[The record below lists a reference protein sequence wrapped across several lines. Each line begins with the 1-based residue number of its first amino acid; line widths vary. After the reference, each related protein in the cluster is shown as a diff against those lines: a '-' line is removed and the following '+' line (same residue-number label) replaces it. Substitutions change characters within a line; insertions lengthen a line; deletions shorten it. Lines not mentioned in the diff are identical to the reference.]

1 MLNIGLVP
9 VKRRVPS
16 VKVRTQQEDPIGIR
30 RTEKFRSE
38 AVRIALTSGLSHK
51 QVAADLGIGVFTLG
65 KWITSH
71 KHTELM
77 SGPRN
82 DKDKEL
88 ARLRKE
94 NKTLRED
101 QDILKKRRPSSRAKA
116 DGASQAPR

>member
-1 MLNIGLVP
+1 M
-9 VKRRVPS
+9 
-16 VKVRTQQEDPIGIR
+16 GIR

-38 AVRIALTSGLSHK
+38 AVWIALMSGLSHK
-51 QVAADLGIGVFTLG
+51 QVAADLGIGVSTLG

-82 DKDKEL
+82 DQDKEL

-94 NKTLRED
+94 NKTLREE